1 MFADSSGILWMEEE
15 QWRSTAAI
23 SRNPT
28 NKHTENTSYFLA
40 NSGCPFS
47 SFLHIR
53 HCHFSSV
60 STRFHYDSPPLPA
73 TTSSSPMWSMIQFE
87 HTEWLQ

>member
-1 MFADSSGILWMEEE
+1 MAIHSGRLTE
-15 QWRSTAAI
+15 S
-23 SRNPT
+23 
-28 NKHTENTSYFLA
+28 NKQAHRKYSYFLA

-87 HTEWLQ
+87 HSEWLQ